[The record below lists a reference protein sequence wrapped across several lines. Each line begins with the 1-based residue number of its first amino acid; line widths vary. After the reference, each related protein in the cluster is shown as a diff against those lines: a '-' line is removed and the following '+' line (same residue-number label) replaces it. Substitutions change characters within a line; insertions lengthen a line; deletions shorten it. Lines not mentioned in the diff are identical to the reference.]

1 MKEPP
6 GEAVPAVRR
15 IGTIAKAH
23 DPRLPDVLTRLAAAA
38 KKIGAEV
45 MAEPDPEGFS
55 LDDGLDLMVT
65 LGGDGTLLR
74 GARQA
79 AGLDVPVLGV
89 NLGRLGFLTS
99 VADTEVEDA
108 IDAIGRGAYRVERRR
123 CLEAVVAKNGANPGS
138 PWYAFNDFV
147 IHKSGV
153 ARVTKLALTV
163 GTPHGER
170 ETVGNFVGDGVIVST
185 PTGSTAYSL
194 SAGGPIVV
202 PGVDCILITPICPH
216 SLAVRPLVVPG
227 NVDVHV
233 RSIDRSEE
241 LVLTVDGQEVEPLD
255 PGDEVRVERADL
267 TISLVRLLD
276 GSFFSTLRRKLGWA
290 IEIESRQPRPSSAPG

>member
-1 MKEPP
+1 MS
-6 GEAVPAVRR
+6 GAGDGRTVRR
-15 IGTIAKAH
+15 IGAITKEH
-23 DPRLPDVLTRLAAAA
+23 DPRLPDVLARLGESAT
-38 KKIGAEV
+38 KIGAEV
-45 MAEPDPEGFS
+45 VPEPEPDGFTE
-55 LDDGLDLMVT
+55 DDALDLMVT

-79 AGLDVPVLGV
+79 GGLDVPVLGV

-99 VADTEVEDA
+99 VADTEVEEA

-123 CLEAVVAKNGANPGS
+123 CLKAAVSRNGAAPGS

-153 ARVTKLALTV
+153 ARVTRLALTV

-170 ETVGNFVGDGVIVST
+170 EQVGSFVGDGVIVAT

-227 NVDVHV
+227 NVDVRV

-241 LVLTVDGQEVEPLD
+241 LVLTVDGQEVQPLSPD
-255 PGDEVRVERADL
+255 DEIHVERSDL

-290 IEIESRQPRPSSAPG
+290 IEAEGHQHPV